1 MDPRLQEKTSF
12 FSAHPSQRHLK
23 GKKKHVSDTSFFE
36 WHHALSGAGMLQA
49 FLKKKTRN
57 CDLESPR
64 VWWRCTA
71 HMESKESG
79 VFTGQPRPLAKDASC
94 GAGRLSQQRPSQ
106 PAHWRSQSSDAGGSR
121 AAHIKGKDSGVFT
134 GQPRPLAKDAGCGA
148 GWLSQQR
155 PPQQKQRQQHMF
167 VVHIN
172 KLKQLHARRKRSSFT
187 ASGRRGLSKRKL
199 RYQKSRCTR
208 CTDAVHCDQDCL
220 AIAGIK
226 RSLVNNHRLT
236 TDSSRSFEIVL
247 F

>member
-71 HMESKESG
+71 HMESKE
-79 VFTGQPRPLAKDASC
+79 
-94 GAGRLSQQRPSQ
+94 
-106 PAHWRSQSSDAGGSR
+106 
-121 AAHIKGKDSGVFT
+121 SGVFT